1 MASTRLLS
9 RRGFSGFAAGQL
21 EKGFKEFGPG
31 GRSSVAGIT
40 ASLFGG
46 TGFLGK
52 YLQFELGKVGYRLY
66 LANRGDEQD
75 VRPFK
80 VAFDLG
86 QWASI
91 PYSLRDED
99 SIKRVLEGSDVV
111 INCIGKYYDTK
122 HMIPYQRRG
131 GKLSNVNFPLEEIHI
146 EAPAKL
152 AEIAKS
158 VGVEHFLHV
167 SALGADSESN
177 VRWLATKGKGEE
189 ALKSVFP
196 KATIVRPGRLFG
208 PEDRLLNWFAQAA
221 DAGVVPLFN
230 GGEALLQPTY
240 VSDVV
245 DAMVKIIE
253 DPEDYEGK
261 TFELAG
267 ENNFTWRELMDFTMD
282 ITYQKPNVVDLPLA
296 VGEVTSLVLEQLPN
310 PVLTVDDAKLMSTD
324 VILEPSSKA
333 MTFKDLGIKPTPLEK
348 VAFNY
353 LYRYRTDG
361 GHFPYAEGYH

>member
-1 MASTRLLS
+1 MASTRFLS
-9 RRGFSGFAAGQL
+9 RRGLSGVAAGQL
-21 EKGFKEFGPG
+21 EKGFKDFGPG

-52 YLQFELGKVGYRLY
+52 YLQFEMGKVGYRLY

-91 PYSLRDED
+91 PYSIRDED
-99 SIKRVLEGSDVV
+99 SIKRVLEGSDVA

-122 HMIPYQRRG
+122 HMIPYHRNRG

-146 EAPAKL
+146 EAPARL
-152 AEIAKS
+152 AEVAKS

-167 SALGADSESN
+167 SALGADPESN

-196 KATIVRPGRLFG
+196 TATIVRPGRLFG
-208 PEDRLLNWFAQAA
+208 PEEPA
-221 DAGVVPLFN
+221 
-230 GGEALLQPTY
+230 
-240 VSDVV
+240 
-245 DAMVKIIE
+245 
-253 DPEDYEGK
+253 PE
-261 TFELAG
+261 LV
-267 ENNFTWRELMDFTMD
+267 
-282 ITYQKPNVVDLPLA
+282 TYQKPEIVDLPLA
-296 VGEVTSLVLEQLPN
+296 VGEVASLALEQLPN

-333 MTFKDLGIKPTPLEK
+333 MTFKDLDIKPTPLEK

>member
-1 MASTRLLS
+1 MLARRAFST
-9 RRGFSGFAAGQL
+9 GNFGVGKL
-21 EKGFKEFGPG
+21 EQGFKEFGPG

-52 YLQFELGKVGYRLY
+52 YLQFELGKTGFRLY

-75 VRPFK
+75 VRAYK

-86 QWASI
+86 QWASV

-99 SIKRVLEGSDVV
+99 SVKRVLEGSDIA

-122 HMIPYQRRG
+122 HLVPHRDAS
-131 GKLSNVNFPLEEIHI
+131 GKLSNVNFSLEEVHI

-152 AEIAKS
+152 AELAKS
-158 VGVEHFLHV
+158 VGVSHFLHV
-167 SALGADSESN
+167 SALGADKDSS
-177 VRWLATKGKGEE
+177 VRWLATKGQGEE

-196 KATIVRPGRLFG
+196 RATIVRPGRLFG
-208 PEDRLLNWFAQAA
+208 PEDRLLNWFAQNAA
-221 DAGVVPLFN
+221 SFGVIPLFN
-230 GGEALLQPTY
+230 SGNALLQPTY
-240 VSDVV
+240 ASDVV

-267 ENNFTWRELMDFTMD
+267 EHNFTWRELMDFTFD
-282 ITYQKPNVVDLPLA
+282 ITYQKPRVVDLPLA
-296 VGEVTSLVLEQLPN
+296 VGEMAAFGLSQLPN
-310 PVLTVDDAKLMSTD
+310 PLLTIDDAKLMSTD
-324 VILEPSSKA
+324 VILEPSSSA
-333 MTFKDLGIKPTPLEK
+333 MTFQDLHIKPTPLEK